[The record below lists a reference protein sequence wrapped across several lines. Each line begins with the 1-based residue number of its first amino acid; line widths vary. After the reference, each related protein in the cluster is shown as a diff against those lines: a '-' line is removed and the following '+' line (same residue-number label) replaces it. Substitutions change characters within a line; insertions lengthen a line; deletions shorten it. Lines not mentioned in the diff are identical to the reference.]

1 MLTLK
6 QQTQVLKFL
15 LHYTTATLKQ
25 AVIENKKYCDNSVRI
40 YDSACLANVYTQLA
54 NTYSTDDDNVLSYT
68 FTADCVKDSLAM
80 LDTEYRETVAEMLM
94 QYNDNL
100 SVAIYGKTY
109 KQHCENIEKRFAQ
122 LTS

>member
-25 AVIENKKYCDNSVRI
+25 AVIENKNYCDNSVRI
-40 YDSACLANVYTQLA
+40 YDSACLAKVYVELA
-54 NTYSTDDDNVLSYT
+54 NTYNTDDDNTLSYT
-68 FTADCVKDSLAM
+68 FTTDCVINALSM
-80 LDTEYRETVAEMLM
+80 LDTEYRDTVHEMLM
-94 QYNDNL
+94 QYNDKL

-109 KQHCENIEKRFAQ
+109 AQYCAEIEKQFAKYM
-122 LTS
+122 